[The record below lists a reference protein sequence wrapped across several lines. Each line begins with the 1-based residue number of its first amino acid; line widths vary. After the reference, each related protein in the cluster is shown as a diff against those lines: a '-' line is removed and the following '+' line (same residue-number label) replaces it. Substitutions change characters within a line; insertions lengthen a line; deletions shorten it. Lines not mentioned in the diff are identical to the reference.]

1 MTQPQRP
8 ISRSSTPIEFTPLI
22 LDLEPE
28 VKEEPKKKRGGKFLL
43 MTVVGIAIMLG
54 ALSYLGLKKSDTD
67 GQTKIVSPN
76 TKTTGIISGASVT
89 PDEKKRIF
97 THGITNAKL
106 ILENIDGQ
114 DVLKVLIQD
123 KAGDG
128 ITWVYEWTKN
138 NQIFG
143 RGDST
148 KDFKRGDN
156 VAVKIMPFDGKN
168 YGNPKILTT
177 EIKNTTPRVVEDKV
191 AIFDGKQL
199 SYQVKATDA
208 DGDSLT
214 YSLMEGPP
222 GATIDQK
229 TGIITWSS
237 VPEDQQKLDLKVK
250 ISDGHNGEI
259 IYPVT
264 VNFSKVTNEKLTAK
278 SK

>member
-1 MTQPQRP
+1 MTQQKRP

-28 VKEEPKKKRGGKFLL
+28 VKEEPKKKCGGAFFL
-43 MTVVGIAIMLG
+43 MMAVGIVIVLG
-54 ALSYLGLKKSDTD
+54 AVCYLGLKKSDTD
-67 GQTKIVSPN
+67 VQTKIVKPN
-76 TKTTGIISGASVT
+76 TNMSGIISGLSVS
-89 PDEKKRIF
+89 PDEKKRLF
-97 THGITNAKL
+97 SHGITNAKL
-106 ILENIDGQ
+106 ILENVDGQ
-114 DVLKVLIQD
+114 DILKVVIQD
-123 KAGDG
+123 KAGEG

-138 NQIFG
+138 NQPFG

-156 VAVKIMPFDGKN
+156 VAVKIMPFDGEK

-177 EIKNTTPRVVEDKV
+177 EIKNTTPRVVEDKT
-191 AIFDGKQL
+191 ATFDGKQF

-214 YSLMEGPP
+214 YSLVEGPP

-229 TGIITWSS
+229 SGIITWSN

-250 ISDGHNGEI
+250 INDGHNGEI
-259 IYPVT
+259 TYPVT
-264 VNFSKVTNEKLTAK
+264 VNFSQAVKGKLTSQK
-278 SK
+278 

>member
-1 MTQPQRP
+1 
-8 ISRSSTPIEFTPLI
+8 
-22 LDLEPE
+22 
-28 VKEEPKKKRGGKFLL
+28 
-43 MTVVGIAIMLG
+43 MLG

-67 GQTKIVSPN
+67 GQTKIVSLN
-76 TKTTGIISGASVT
+76 TKTSGIISTASVS

-106 ILENIDGQ
+106 TLENIDGQ